1 MAISWTKLRR
11 TDDPFPPIV
20 VVYGGEGEGKTSF
33 AGDWPNPLYVQT
45 GKRERPA
52 AGYGDKLLTWGLTE
66 TYEEFNEQINFMLEA
81 EHDRLTF
88 VVDTLD
94 CLETIVMDEACRRQ
108 GWQNITEGKFA
119 EPKNATADVWREV
132 IDRLVDLKAAGF
144 AVILIAHVKTKTEPG
159 VTTDSYPRYRLNMR
173 HDDDAASVAHAA
185 DIIGFIHQ
193 RVSVQKEAGGFHKDN
208 VKKRGEGS
216 GDRLIAVENR
226 PGFIAKNKYGL
237 KGTLPLK
244 PGQGFEIF
252 KEHIVVPYGNQS
264 AGVVEQEEE
273 EAA

>member
-1 MAISWTKLRR
+1 MALSWDRMKKTN
-11 TDDPFPPIV
+11 DPFPPIII
-20 VVYGGEGEGKTSF
+20 VYGGEGEGKTSF
-33 AGDWPNPLYVQT
+33 AGDWPNPMYVQT

-52 AGYGDKLLTWGLTE
+52 AGYGDKLLSWGLTE
-66 TYEEFNEQINFMLEA
+66 TYAEFHEQIDFMLEA
-81 EHDRLTF
+81 DHDRLTF

-108 GWQNITEGKFA
+108 GWKDITEGKFA
-119 EPKNATADVWREV
+119 EPKNATAEVWREV
-132 IDRLVDLKAAGF
+132 IDRLIDLKAAGY

-173 HDDDAASVAHAA
+173 HDDDAASIAHSA

-193 RVSVQKEAGGFHKDN
+193 RVSIQKESGGFHKDN

-216 GDRLIAVENR
+216 GERLIAVENR
-226 PGFIAKNKYGL
+226 PGFIAKNKFGL
-237 KGTLPLK
+237 KNPLPYK
-244 PGQGFEIF
+244 PGEGFEMF
-252 KEHIVVPYGNQS
+252 KPYVVAPYGRPAS
-264 AGVVEQEEE
+264 GADEDEA